1 MLAAVAAIALA
12 ASLEVLAVSLAAVAA
27 VALAALLAAVAAI
40 ALAASLAAVAA
51 VALAAALAAAAP
63 PAHSRRAQPPSQD
76 TCHETA
82 TGKNRVRVKF
92 VTTSRCT
99 CAN

>member
-1 MLAAVAAIALA
+1 M
-12 ASLEVLAVSLAAVAA
+12 LAAVAA
-27 VALAALLAAVAAI
+27 VALAASLAAVVAVTLAASLATVVAV
-40 ALAASLAAVAA
+40 ALAASLAA
-51 VALAAALAAAAP
+51 LAAAELAAAAP

-82 TGKNRVRVKF
+82 TGKNRVQVKF

-99 CAN
+99 CAI